1 MKNKILS
8 IIAAAYCLVAC
19 DLTHTPLAALSPET
33 FFSNESELQAFSN
46 TFYTT
51 LTVGGFDEISDM
63 LTKNVLSDEI
73 MGTRTIP
80 NSGGGWS
87 FTALRNFNTLIEY
100 SVNCPDEKIRTQY
113 VALAR
118 FFRANFYFEKVK
130 RFGDV
135 PWYDKQLGSEDPDLY
150 KPRDSRE
157 FVMDKVIEDLDFAIA
172 NLPDTKDL
180 YRITKWTALA
190 LKSRACLFEGTF
202 RKYHAGKNT
211 LATLPADAKPY
222 TYYLELSAAA
232 SEEIMNTSGYSIYRG
247 SSKST
252 AYRDLFLGDPN
263 NDNNAFGEEVILA
276 RDYNKSLTILHNAT
290 FFTIGNY
297 GNQSMT
303 RKMACTYLMADGSRY
318 TSQPGWETKP
328 FIEETKNRDPRM
340 AQSIRTPGYMRIDG
354 TEVLAP
360 NFTQVITGYQPTKYM
375 LGLNADA
382 DRYEQSN
389 QDLHIYRYAEILLN
403 YAEAKAELGI
413 LEQSDID
420 RSIKLLRDRVGMPNM
435 NKSEIEG
442 LGSDPFL
449 LAPETGYPNVAGQ
462 PQEALILEIRRERS
476 VELFDEDMRHT
487 DLIRWRNCQAY
498 NHKFLGFYMADAEG
512 QHDLDGNGTIDV
524 WFYSD
529 KAPDANQIPTGCIVR
544 KIGEQTY
551 FTEGKSGY
559 IIANP
564 VVDGNWNDEKD
575 YYYPIPIDERSL
587 NPNLTQNL
595 NWADGLSSEE

>member
-33 FFSNESELQAFSN
+33 FFSNESELQAFSK
-46 TFYTT
+46 TFYTS

-63 LTKNVLSDEI
+63 LTKNVLTDEI
-73 MGTRTIP
+73 MGSRTVP

-87 FTALRNFNTLIEY
+87 YTALRNFNTLIEY

-118 FFRANFYFEKVK
+118 FFRANFYFDKVK

-135 PWYDKQLGSEDPDLY
+135 PWYDKQLGSDDPGLY

-157 FVMDKVIEDLDFAIA
+157 FVMSKVIEDLDFAIA

-202 RKYHAGKNT
+202 RKYHAGQST
-211 LATLPADAKPY
+211 LETLPADAKPY

-232 SEEIMNTSGYSIYRG
+232 SEEIMNTSGYSIFRG
-247 SSKST
+247 NGKAT
-252 AYRDLFLGDPN
+252 AYRDLFLGDPAD
-263 NDNNAFGEEVILA
+263 DNNAYAEEVILA
-276 RDYNKSLTILHNAT
+276 RDYNKALNILHNST

-303 RKMACTYLMADGSRY
+303 RKMACTYLMDDGTRY
-318 TSQPGWETKP
+318 TDKEGWQTKE
-328 FIEETKNRDPRM
+328 FADEMKNRDPRM
-340 AQSIRTPGYMRIDG
+340 AQSVRTPGYKRIDG
-354 TEVLAP
+354 TEQLAP
-360 NFTQVITGYQPTKYM
+360 NFTQVITGYQPIKYM

-382 DRYEQSN
+382 DRFEQSH

-413 LEQSDID
+413 LNQSDVD

-435 NKSEIEG
+435 NLTEIDIV
-442 LGSDPFL
+442 GSDPFL
-449 LAPETGYPNVAGQ
+449 LAEETGYPNVKGQ
-462 PQEALILEIRRERS
+462 PQEAYILEIRRERS

-487 DLIRWRNCQAY
+487 DLIRWRNCANAY
-498 NHKFLGFYMADAEG
+498 NHKFLGFYVANAEG
-512 QHDLDGNGTIDV
+512 QHDLDKNGTIDV
-524 WFYSD
+524 WFYSGS
-529 KAPDANQIPTGCIVR
+529 APAANEIPTGCVIR

-551 FTEGKSGY
+551 FTGGNSGY

-564 VVDGNWNDEKD
+564 IVDGKWNDERD

-587 NPNLTQNL
+587 NPNLTQNKGW
-595 NWADGLSSEE
+595 NDGLE

>member
-46 TFYTT
+46 TFYTS

-63 LTKNVLSDEI
+63 LTKNVLTDEI
-73 MGTRTIP
+73 MGSRTVP

-87 FTALRNFNTLIEY
+87 YTALRNFNTLIEY

-118 FFRANFYFEKVK
+118 FFRANFYFDKVK

-135 PWYDKQLGSEDPDLY
+135 PWYDKQLGSDDPGLY

-157 FVMDKVIEDLDFAIA
+157 FVMSKVIEDLDFAIA

-202 RKYHAGKNT
+202 RKYHAGQST
-211 LATLPADAKPY
+211 LETLPADAKPY

-232 SEEIMNTSGYSIYRG
+232 SEEIMNTSGYSIFRG
-247 SSKST
+247 NGKAT
-252 AYRDLFLGDPN
+252 AYRDLFLGDPAD
-263 NDNNAFGEEVILA
+263 DNNAYAEEVILA
-276 RDYNKSLTILHNAT
+276 RDYNKALNILHNST

-303 RKMACTYLMADGSRY
+303 RKMACTYLMDDGTRY
-318 TSQPGWETKP
+318 TDKEGWQTKE
-328 FIEETKNRDPRM
+328 FADEMKNRDPRM
-340 AQSIRTPGYMRIDG
+340 AQSVRTPGYKRIDG
-354 TEVLAP
+354 TEQLAP
-360 NFTQVITGYQPTKYM
+360 NFTQVITGYQPIKYM

-382 DRYEQSN
+382 DRFEQSH

-413 LEQSDID
+413 LTQSDVD

-435 NKSEIEG
+435 NLTEIDIA
-442 LGSDPFL
+442 GSDPFL
-449 LAPETGYPNVAGQ
+449 LAEETGYPNVKGQ
-462 PQEALILEIRRERS
+462 PQEAYILEIRRERS

-487 DLIRWRNCQAY
+487 DLIRWRNCANAY
-498 NHKFLGFYMADAEG
+498 NHKFLGFYVANAEG
-512 QHDLDGNGTIDV
+512 QHDLDKNGTIDV
-524 WFYSD
+524 WFYSGS
-529 KAPDANQIPTGCIVR
+529 APAANEIPTGCVIR

-551 FTEGKSGY
+551 FTEGNSGY

-564 VVDGNWNDEKD
+564 IVDGKWNDERD

-587 NPNLTQNL
+587 NPNLTQNKGW
-595 NWADGLSSEE
+595 NDGLE

>member
-46 TFYTT
+46 TFYTS

-63 LTKNVLSDEI
+63 LTKNVLTDEI
-73 MGTRTIP
+73 MGSRTVP

-87 FTALRNFNTLIEY
+87 YTALRNFNTLIEY

-118 FFRANFYFEKVK
+118 FFRANFYFDKVK

-135 PWYDKQLGSEDPDLY
+135 PWYDKQLGSDDPGLY

-157 FVMDKVIEDLDFAIA
+157 FVMSKVIEDLDFAIA
-172 NLPDTKDL
+172 NLPDKKDL

-202 RKYHAGKNT
+202 RKYHAGQST
-211 LATLPADAKPY
+211 LETLPADAKPY

-232 SEEIMNTSGYSIYRG
+232 SEEIMNTSGYSIFRG
-247 SSKST
+247 NGKAT
-252 AYRDLFLGDPN
+252 AYRDLFLGDPDK
-263 NDNNAFGEEVILA
+263 DNNAYAEEVILA
-276 RDYNKSLTILHNAT
+276 RDYNKALNILHNST

-303 RKMACTYLMADGSRY
+303 RKMACTYLMDGGTRY
-318 TSQPGWETKP
+318 TDKEGWQTKE
-328 FIEETKNRDPRM
+328 FADEMKNRDPRM
-340 AQSIRTPGYMRIDG
+340 AQSVRTPGYKRIDG
-354 TEVLAP
+354 TEQLAP
-360 NFTQVITGYQPTKYM
+360 NFTQVITGYQPIKYM

-382 DRYEQSN
+382 DRFEQSH

-413 LEQSDID
+413 LNQSDVD

-435 NKSEIEG
+435 NLTEIDIV
-442 LGSDPFL
+442 GSDPFL
-449 LAPETGYPNVAGQ
+449 LAEETGYPNVKGQ
-462 PQEALILEIRRERS
+462 PQEAYILEIRRERS

-487 DLIRWRNCQAY
+487 DLIRWRNCANAY
-498 NHKFLGFYMADAEG
+498 NHKFLGFYVANAEG
-512 QHDLDGNGTIDV
+512 QHDLDKNGTIDV
-524 WFYSD
+524 WFYSGS
-529 KAPDANQIPTGCIVR
+529 APAANEIPTGCVIR

-551 FTEGKSGY
+551 FTEGNSGY

-564 VVDGNWNDEKD
+564 IVDGKWNDERD

-587 NPNLTQNL
+587 NPNLTQNKGW
-595 NWADGLSSEE
+595 NDGLE

>member
-46 TFYTT
+46 TFYTS

-63 LTKNVLSDEI
+63 LTKNVLTDEI
-73 MGTRTIP
+73 MGSRTVP

-87 FTALRNFNTLIEY
+87 YTALRNFNTLIEY

-135 PWYDKQLGSEDPDLY
+135 PWYDKQLGSDDPGLY

-157 FVMDKVIEDLDFAIA
+157 FVMSKVIEDLDFAIA
-172 NLPDTKDL
+172 NLPDKKDL

-202 RKYHAGKNT
+202 RKYHAGQST
-211 LATLPADAKPY
+211 LETLPADAKPY

-232 SEEIMNTSGYSIYRG
+232 SEEIMNTSGYSIFRG
-247 SSKST
+247 NGKAT
-252 AYRDLFLGDPN
+252 AYRDLFLGDPDK
-263 NDNNAFGEEVILA
+263 DNNAYAEEVILA
-276 RDYNKSLTILHNAT
+276 RDYNKALNILHNST

-303 RKMACTYLMADGSRY
+303 RKMACTYLMDDGTRY
-318 TSQPGWETKP
+318 TAKEGWQTKE
-328 FIEETKNRDPRM
+328 FADEMKNRDPRM
-340 AQSIRTPGYMRIDG
+340 AQSVRTPGYKRIDG
-354 TEVLAP
+354 TEQLAP
-360 NFTQVITGYQPTKYM
+360 NFTQVITGYQPIKYM

-382 DRYEQSN
+382 DRFEQSY

-413 LEQSDID
+413 LNQSDVD

-435 NKSEIEG
+435 NLTEIDIA
-442 LGSDPFL
+442 GSDPFL
-449 LAPETGYPNVAGQ
+449 LAEETGYPNVKGQ
-462 PQEALILEIRRERS
+462 PQEAYILEIRRERS

-487 DLIRWRNCQAY
+487 DLIRWRNCANAY
-498 NHKFLGFYMADAEG
+498 NHKFLGFYVANAEG
-512 QHDLDGNGTIDV
+512 QHDLDKNGTIDV
-524 WFYSD
+524 WFYSGS
-529 KAPDANQIPTGCIVR
+529 APAANDIPTGCVIR

-551 FTEGKSGY
+551 FTEGNSGY

-564 VVDGNWNDEKD
+564 IVDGKWNDERD

-587 NPNLTQNL
+587 NPNLTQNKGW
-595 NWADGLSSEE
+595 NDGLE

>member
-8 IIAAAYCLVAC
+8 LIAAAVCLVAC
-19 DLTHTPLAALSPET
+19 DLNYTPLSKLSPES
-33 FFSNESELQAFSN
+33 FFSTESELQAFSN
-46 TFYTT
+46 QFYTS

-63 LTKNVLSDEI
+63 LTKNQLTDEI
-73 MGTRTIP
+73 IGNRQVP

-87 FTALRNFNTLIEY
+87 FTDLRNFNTLIEY
-100 SVNCPDEKIRTQY
+100 SVNCPDEKVRTQY

-150 KPRDSRE
+150 KARDSRE

-172 NLPDTKDL
+172 NLPDKKEL
-180 YRITKWTALA
+180 YRVTKWTALA

-202 RKYHAGKNT
+202 RKYHAGKST
-211 LATLPADAKPY
+211 LETLPADAKPY

-252 AYRDLFLGDPN
+252 AYRDLFLGKPDTG
-263 NDNNAFGEEVILA
+263 DAFEEEIILA
-276 RDYNKSLTILHNAT
+276 RDYNQALNILHNAT

-303 RKMACTYLMADGSRY
+303 RKMACSYLMADGKRY
-318 TSQPGWETKP
+318 TDQEGWQTKE
-328 FIEETKNRDPRM
+328 FADEMKNRDPRM
-340 AQSIRTPGYMRIDG
+340 EQSIRIPGYKRIDG
-354 TEVLAP
+354 NEELAP
-360 NFTQVITGYQPTKYM
+360 NFTQVITGYQPIKYM
-375 LGLNADA
+375 LGLNADC
-382 DRYEQSN
+382 DRYSVSY

-413 LEQSDID
+413 LQQSDID

-435 NKSEIEG
+435 NLQEIDM

-449 LAPETGYPNVAGQ
+449 LAAETGYPNVAGQ
-462 PQEALILEIRRERS
+462 PQEAYILEIRRERAI
-476 VELFDEDMRHT
+476 ELFDEDMRHT
-487 DLIRWRNCQAY
+487 DLIRWRNGQAY
-498 NHKFLGFYMADAEG
+498 NHKFLGFYIANAEG
-512 QHDLDGNGTIDV
+512 QHDLDKNGTIDV
-524 WFYSD
+524 WFYTGD
-529 KAPDANQIPTGCIVR
+529 APKAEEIPTGCVIR
-544 KIGEQTY
+544 KIDEQAY
-551 FTEGKSGY
+551 FTNKTSGN

-564 VVDGNWNDEKD
+564 IVDGKWNDEKD
-575 YYYPIPIDERSL
+575 YYYPIPINERSL
-587 NPNLTQNL
+587 NPNLTQNK
-595 NWADGLSSEE
+595 NWDDGLK

>member
-8 IIAAAYCLVAC
+8 LIAAAVCLVAC
-19 DLTHTPLAALSPET
+19 DLNYTPLSKLSPES
-33 FFSNESELQAFSN
+33 FFSTESELQAFSN
-46 TFYTT
+46 QFYTS

-63 LTKNVLSDEI
+63 LTKNQLTDEI
-73 MGTRTIP
+73 IGNRQVP

-87 FTALRNFNTLIEY
+87 FTDLRNFNTLIEY
-100 SVNCPDEKIRTQY
+100 SVNCPDEKVRTQY

-150 KPRDSRE
+150 KARDSRE

-172 NLPDTKDL
+172 NLPDKKEL
-180 YRITKWTALA
+180 YRVTKWTALA

-202 RKYHAGKNT
+202 RKYHAGKST
-211 LATLPADAKPY
+211 LETLPADAKPY

-252 AYRDLFLGDPN
+252 AYRDLFLGKPDTG
-263 NDNNAFGEEVILA
+263 DAFEEEIILA
-276 RDYNKSLTILHNAT
+276 RDYNQALNILHNAT

-303 RKMACTYLMADGSRY
+303 RKMACSYLMADGKRY
-318 TSQPGWETKP
+318 TDQEGWQTKE
-328 FIEETKNRDPRM
+328 FADEMKNRDPRM
-340 AQSIRTPGYMRIDG
+340 EQSIRIPGYKRIDG
-354 TEVLAP
+354 NEELAP
-360 NFTQVITGYQPTKYM
+360 NFTQVITGYQPIKYM
-375 LGLNADA
+375 LGLNADC
-382 DRYEQSN
+382 DRYSVSY

-413 LEQSDID
+413 LQQSDID

-435 NKSEIEG
+435 NLQEIDM

-449 LAPETGYPNVAGQ
+449 LAAETGYPNVAGQ
-462 PQEALILEIRRERS
+462 PQEAYILEIRRERAI
-476 VELFDEDMRHT
+476 ELFDEDMRHT
-487 DLIRWRNCQAY
+487 DLIRWRNGQAY
-498 NHKFLGFYMADAEG
+498 NHKFLGFYIANAEG
-512 QHDLDGNGTIDV
+512 QHDLDKNGTIDV
-524 WFYSD
+524 WFYTGD
-529 KAPDANQIPTGCIVR
+529 APKAEEIPTGCVIR
-544 KIGEQTY
+544 KIDEQAY
-551 FTEGKSGY
+551 FTNKTSGN

-564 VVDGNWNDEKD
+564 IVDGKWNDEKD
-575 YYYPIPIDERSL
+575 YYYPIPINERSL
-587 NPNLTQNL
+587 NPNLTQNK
-595 NWADGLSSEE
+595 NWDDGLGK

>member
-46 TFYTT
+46 TFYTS

-63 LTKNVLSDEI
+63 LTKNVLTDEI
-73 MGTRTIP
+73 MGSRTVP

-87 FTALRNFNTLIEY
+87 YTALRNFNTLIEY

-118 FFRANFYFEKVK
+118 FFRANFYFDKVK

-135 PWYDKQLGSEDPDLY
+135 PWYDKQLGSDDPGLY

-157 FVMDKVIEDLDFAIA
+157 FVMSKVIEDLDFAIA

-202 RKYHAGKNT
+202 RKYHAGQST
-211 LATLPADAKPY
+211 LETLPADAKPY

-232 SEEIMNTSGYSIYRG
+232 SEEIMNTSGYSIFRG
-247 SSKST
+247 NGKAT
-252 AYRDLFLGDPN
+252 AYRDLFLGDPAD
-263 NDNNAFGEEVILA
+263 DNNAYAEEVILA
-276 RDYNKSLTILHNAT
+276 RDYNKALNILHNST

-303 RKMACTYLMADGSRY
+303 RKMACTYLMDDGTRY
-318 TSQPGWETKP
+318 TDQEGWQTKE
-328 FIEETKNRDPRM
+328 FADEMKNRDPRM
-340 AQSIRTPGYMRIDG
+340 AQSVRTPGYKRIDG
-354 TEVLAP
+354 TEQLAP
-360 NFTQVITGYQPTKYM
+360 NFTQVITGYQPIKYM

-382 DRYEQSN
+382 DRFEQSH

-413 LEQSDID
+413 LNQSDVD

-435 NKSEIEG
+435 NLTEIDIV
-442 LGSDPFL
+442 GSDPFL
-449 LAPETGYPNVAGQ
+449 LAEETGYPNVKGQ
-462 PQEALILEIRRERS
+462 PQEAYILEIRRERS

-487 DLIRWRNCQAY
+487 DLIRWRNCANAY
-498 NHKFLGFYMADAEG
+498 NHKFLGFYVANAEG
-512 QHDLDGNGTIDV
+512 QHDLDKNGTIDV
-524 WFYSD
+524 WFYSGS
-529 KAPDANQIPTGCIVR
+529 APAANEIPTGCVIR

-551 FTEGKSGY
+551 FTEGNSGY

-564 VVDGNWNDEKD
+564 IVDGKWNDERD

-587 NPNLTQNL
+587 NPNLTQNKGW
-595 NWADGLSSEE
+595 NDGLE

>member
-8 IIAAAYCLVAC
+8 LIAAAVCLVAC
-19 DLTHTPLAALSPET
+19 DLNYTPLSKLSPES
-33 FFSNESELQAFSN
+33 FFSTESELQAFSN
-46 TFYTT
+46 QFYTS

-63 LTKNVLSDEI
+63 LTKNQLTDEI
-73 MGTRTIP
+73 IGNRQVP

-87 FTALRNFNTLIEY
+87 FTDLRNFNTLIEY
-100 SVNCPDEKIRTQY
+100 SVNCPDEKVRTQY

-150 KPRDSRE
+150 KARDSRE

-172 NLPDTKDL
+172 NLPDKKEL
-180 YRITKWTALA
+180 YRVTKWTALA

-202 RKYHAGKNT
+202 RKYHAGKST
-211 LATLPADAKPY
+211 LETLPADAKPY

-252 AYRDLFLGDPN
+252 AYRDLFLGKPDTG
-263 NDNNAFGEEVILA
+263 DAFEEEIILA
-276 RDYNKSLTILHNAT
+276 RDYNQALNILHNAT

-303 RKMACTYLMADGSRY
+303 RKMACSYLMADGKRY
-318 TSQPGWETKP
+318 TDQEGWQTKE
-328 FIEETKNRDPRM
+328 FADEMKNRDPRM
-340 AQSIRTPGYMRIDG
+340 AQSVRTPGYKRIDG
-354 TEVLAP
+354 NEELAP
-360 NFTQVITGYQPTKYM
+360 NFTQVITGYQPIKYM
-375 LGLNADA
+375 LGLNADC
-382 DRYEQSN
+382 DRYSVSY

-413 LEQSDID
+413 LQQSDVD

-435 NKSEIEG
+435 NLQEIDM

-449 LAPETGYPNVAGQ
+449 LAAETGYPNVAGQ
-462 PQEALILEIRRERS
+462 PQEAYILEIRRERAI
-476 VELFDEDMRHT
+476 ELFDEDMRHT
-487 DLIRWRNCQAY
+487 DLIRWRNGQAY
-498 NHKFLGFYMADAEG
+498 NHKFLGFYIANAEG
-512 QHDLDGNGTIDV
+512 QHDLDKNGTIDV
-524 WFYSD
+524 WFYTGD
-529 KAPDANQIPTGCIVR
+529 APKAEEIPTGCVIR
-544 KIGEQTY
+544 KIDEQAY
-551 FTEGKSGY
+551 FTDKTSGN

-564 VVDGNWNDEKD
+564 IVDGKWNDEKD
-575 YYYPIPIDERSL
+575 YYYPIPINERSL
-587 NPNLTQNL
+587 NPNLTQNK
-595 NWADGLSSEE
+595 NWDDGLGK

>member
-8 IIAAAYCLVAC
+8 LIAAAVCLVAC
-19 DLTHTPLAALSPET
+19 DLNYTPLSKLSPES
-33 FFSNESELQAFSN
+33 FFSTESELQAFSN
-46 TFYTT
+46 QFYTS

-63 LTKNVLSDEI
+63 LTKNQLTDEI
-73 MGTRTIP
+73 IGNRQVP

-87 FTALRNFNTLIEY
+87 FTDLRNFNTLIEY
-100 SVNCPDEKIRTQY
+100 SVNCPDEKVRTQY

-150 KPRDSRE
+150 KARDSRE

-172 NLPDTKDL
+172 NLPDKKEL
-180 YRITKWTALA
+180 YRVTKWTALA

-202 RKYHAGKNT
+202 RKYHAGKST
-211 LATLPADAKPY
+211 LETLPADAKPY

-252 AYRDLFLGDPN
+252 AYRDLFLGKPDTG
-263 NDNNAFGEEVILA
+263 DAFEEEIILA
-276 RDYNKSLTILHNAT
+276 RDYNQALNILHNAT

-303 RKMACTYLMADGSRY
+303 RKMACSYLMADGKRY
-318 TSQPGWETKP
+318 TDQEGWQTKE
-328 FIEETKNRDPRM
+328 FADEMKNRDPRM
-340 AQSIRTPGYMRIDG
+340 EQSIRIPGYKRIDG
-354 TEVLAP
+354 NEELAP
-360 NFTQVITGYQPTKYM
+360 NFTQVITGYQPIKYM
-375 LGLNADA
+375 LGLNADC
-382 DRYEQSN
+382 DRYSVSY

-413 LEQSDID
+413 LQQSDVD

-435 NKSEIEG
+435 NLQEIDM

-449 LAPETGYPNVAGQ
+449 LAAETGYPNVAGQ
-462 PQEALILEIRRERS
+462 PQEAYILEIRRERAI
-476 VELFDEDMRHT
+476 ELFDEDMRHT
-487 DLIRWRNCQAY
+487 DLIRWRNGQAY
-498 NHKFLGFYMADAEG
+498 NHKFLGFYIANAEG
-512 QHDLDGNGTIDV
+512 QHDLDKNGTIDV
-524 WFYSD
+524 WFYTGD
-529 KAPDANQIPTGCIVR
+529 APKAEEIPTGCVIR
-544 KIGEQTY
+544 KIDEQAY
-551 FTEGKSGY
+551 FTDKTSGN

-564 VVDGNWNDEKD
+564 IVDGKWNDEKD
-575 YYYPIPIDERSL
+575 YYYPIPINERSL
-587 NPNLTQNL
+587 NPNLTQNK
-595 NWADGLSSEE
+595 NWDDGLGK

>member
-46 TFYTT
+46 TFYTS

-63 LTKNVLSDEI
+63 LTKNVLTDEI
-73 MGTRTIP
+73 MGSRTVP

-87 FTALRNFNTLIEY
+87 YTALRNFNTLIEY

-118 FFRANFYFEKVK
+118 FFRANFYFDKVK

-135 PWYDKQLGSEDPDLY
+135 PWYDKQLGSDDPGLY

-157 FVMDKVIEDLDFAIA
+157 FVMSKVIEDLDFAIA
-172 NLPDTKDL
+172 NLPDKKDL

-202 RKYHAGKNT
+202 RKYHAGQST
-211 LATLPADAKPY
+211 LETLPADAKPY

-232 SEEIMNTSGYSIYRG
+232 SEEIMNTSGYSIFRG
-247 SSKST
+247 NGKAT
-252 AYRDLFLGDPN
+252 AYRDLFLGDPDK
-263 NDNNAFGEEVILA
+263 DNNAYAEEVILA
-276 RDYNKSLTILHNAT
+276 RDYNKALNILHNST

-303 RKMACTYLMADGSRY
+303 RKMACTYLMDDGTRY
-318 TSQPGWETKP
+318 TDKEGWQTKE
-328 FIEETKNRDPRM
+328 FADEMKNRDPRM
-340 AQSIRTPGYMRIDG
+340 AQSVRTPGYKRIDG
-354 TEVLAP
+354 TEQLAP
-360 NFTQVITGYQPTKYM
+360 NFTQVITGYQPIKYM

-382 DRYEQSN
+382 DRFEQSY

-413 LEQSDID
+413 LNQSDVD

-435 NKSEIEG
+435 NLTEIDIA
-442 LGSDPFL
+442 GSDPFL
-449 LAPETGYPNVAGQ
+449 LAEETGYPNVKGQ
-462 PQEALILEIRRERS
+462 PQEAYILEIRRERS

-487 DLIRWRNCQAY
+487 DLIRWRNCANAY
-498 NHKFLGFYMADAEG
+498 NHKFLGFYVANAEG
-512 QHDLDGNGTIDV
+512 QHDLDKNGTIDV
-524 WFYSD
+524 WFYSGS
-529 KAPDANQIPTGCIVR
+529 APAANDIPTGCVIR

-551 FTEGKSGY
+551 FTEGNSGY

-564 VVDGNWNDEKD
+564 IVDGKWNDERD

-587 NPNLTQNL
+587 NPNLTQNKGW
-595 NWADGLSSEE
+595 NDGLE

>member
-46 TFYTT
+46 TFYTS

-63 LTKNVLSDEI
+63 LTKNVLTDEI
-73 MGTRTIP
+73 MGSRTVP

-87 FTALRNFNTLIEY
+87 YTALRNFNTLIEY

-118 FFRANFYFEKVK
+118 FFRANFYFDKVK

-135 PWYDKQLGSEDPDLY
+135 PWYDKQLGSDDPGLY

-157 FVMDKVIEDLDFAIA
+157 FVMSKVIEDLDFAIA

-202 RKYHAGKNT
+202 RKYHAGQST
-211 LATLPADAKPY
+211 LETLPADAKPY

-232 SEEIMNTSGYSIYRG
+232 SEEIMNTSGYSIFRG
-247 SSKST
+247 NGKAT
-252 AYRDLFLGDPN
+252 AYRDLFLGDPAD
-263 NDNNAFGEEVILA
+263 DNNAYAEEVILA
-276 RDYNKSLTILHNAT
+276 RDYNKALNILHNST

-303 RKMACTYLMADGSRY
+303 RKMACTYLMDDGTRY
-318 TSQPGWETKP
+318 TDKEGWQTKE
-328 FIEETKNRDPRM
+328 FADEMKNRDPRM
-340 AQSIRTPGYMRIDG
+340 AQSVRTPGYKRIDG
-354 TEVLAP
+354 TEQLAP
-360 NFTQVITGYQPTKYM
+360 NFTQVITGYQPIKYM

-382 DRYEQSN
+382 DRFEQSY

-413 LEQSDID
+413 LNQSDVD

-435 NKSEIEG
+435 NLTEIDIA
-442 LGSDPFL
+442 GSDPFL
-449 LAPETGYPNVAGQ
+449 LAEETGYPNVKGQ
-462 PQEALILEIRRERS
+462 PQEAYILEIRRERS

-487 DLIRWRNCQAY
+487 DLIRWRNCANAY
-498 NHKFLGFYMADAEG
+498 NHKFLGFYVANAEG
-512 QHDLDGNGTIDV
+512 QHDLDKNGTIDV
-524 WFYSD
+524 WFYSGS
-529 KAPDANQIPTGCIVR
+529 APAANEIPTGCVIR

-551 FTEGKSGY
+551 FTGGNSGY

-564 VVDGNWNDEKD
+564 IVDGKWNDERD

-587 NPNLTQNL
+587 NPNLTQNKGW
-595 NWADGLSSEE
+595 NDGLE

>member
-8 IIAAAYCLVAC
+8 LIAAAVCLVAC
-19 DLTHTPLAALSPET
+19 DLNYTPLSKLSPES
-33 FFSNESELQAFSN
+33 FFSTESELQAFSN
-46 TFYTT
+46 QFYTS

-63 LTKNVLSDEI
+63 LTKNQLTDEI
-73 MGTRTIP
+73 IGNRQVP

-87 FTALRNFNTLIEY
+87 FTDLRNFNTLIEY
-100 SVNCPDEKIRTQY
+100 SVNCPDEKVRTQY

-172 NLPDTKDL
+172 NLPDKKDL
-180 YRITKWTALA
+180 YRVTKWTALA

-202 RKYHAGKNT
+202 RKYHEGKST
-211 LATLPADAKPY
+211 LETLPADAKPY

-232 SEEIMNTSGYSIYRG
+232 SEEIMNTSGYSIFKG

-252 AYRDLFLGDPN
+252 AYRDLFLGKPETGD
-263 NDNNAFGEEVILA
+263 AYEEEIILA
-276 RDYNKSLTILHNAT
+276 RDYNQALNILHNAT

-303 RKMACTYLMADGSRY
+303 RKMACSYLMADGTRY
-318 TSQPGWETKP
+318 TEQEGWQTKE
-328 FIEETKNRDPRM
+328 FAEEMKNRDPRM
-340 AQSIRTPGYMRIDG
+340 EQSIRIPGYKRIDG
-354 TEVLAP
+354 NEELAP
-360 NFTQVITGYQPTKYM
+360 NFTQVITGYQPIKYM
-375 LGLNADA
+375 LGLNADC
-382 DRYEQSN
+382 DRYSVSY

-413 LEQSDID
+413 LQQSDVD

-435 NKSEIEG
+435 NLKDIDI

-449 LAPETGYPNVAGQ
+449 LAAETGYPNVAGQ
-462 PQEALILEIRRERS
+462 PQEAYILEIRRERAI
-476 VELFDEDMRHT
+476 ELFDENMRHT
-487 DLIRWRNCQAY
+487 DLIRWRNGQAY
-498 NHKFLGFYMADAEG
+498 NHKFLGFYVANAEG
-512 QHDLDGNGTIDV
+512 QHDLDKNGTIDV
-524 WFYSD
+524 WFYTGD
-529 KAPDANQIPTGCIVR
+529 APKADAIPTGCVIR
-544 KIGEQTY
+544 KIDEQAY
-551 FTEGKSGY
+551 FTEKTSGN

-564 VVDGNWNDEKD
+564 IVDGKWDDEKD
-575 YYYPIPIDERSL
+575 YYYPIPINERSL
-587 NPNLTQNL
+587 NPNLTQNK
-595 NWADGLSSEE
+595 NWDDGLGK

>member
-8 IIAAAYCLVAC
+8 LIAAAVCLVAC
-19 DLTHTPLAALSPET
+19 DLNYTPLSKLSPES
-33 FFSNESELQAFSN
+33 FFSTESELQAFSN
-46 TFYTT
+46 QFYTS

-63 LTKNVLSDEI
+63 LTKNQLTDEI
-73 MGTRTIP
+73 IGNRQVP

-87 FTALRNFNTLIEY
+87 FTDLRNFNTLIEY
-100 SVNCPDEKIRTQY
+100 SVNCPDEKVRTQY

-135 PWYDKQLGSEDPDLY
+135 PWYDKQLGSEDPELY
-150 KPRDSRE
+150 KARDSRE

-172 NLPDTKDL
+172 NLPDKKEL
-180 YRITKWTALA
+180 YRVTKWTALA

-202 RKYHAGKNT
+202 RKYHAGKST
-211 LATLPADAKPY
+211 LETLPADAKPY

-252 AYRDLFLGDPN
+252 AYRDLFLGKPDTG
-263 NDNNAFGEEVILA
+263 DAFEEEIILA
-276 RDYNKSLTILHNAT
+276 RDYNQALNILHNAT

-303 RKMACTYLMADGSRY
+303 RKMACSYLMADGKRY
-318 TSQPGWETKP
+318 TDQEGWQTKE
-328 FIEETKNRDPRM
+328 FADEMKNRDPRM
-340 AQSIRTPGYMRIDG
+340 EQSIRIPGYKRIDG
-354 TEVLAP
+354 NEELAP
-360 NFTQVITGYQPTKYM
+360 NFTQVITGYQPIKYM
-375 LGLNADA
+375 LGLNADC
-382 DRYEQSN
+382 DRYSVSY

-413 LEQSDID
+413 LQQSDVD

-435 NKSEIEG
+435 NLQEIDM

-449 LAPETGYPNVAGQ
+449 LAAETGYPNVAGQ
-462 PQEALILEIRRERS
+462 PQEAYILEIRRERAI
-476 VELFDEDMRHT
+476 ELFDEDMRHT
-487 DLIRWRNCQAY
+487 DLIRWRNGQAY
-498 NHKFLGFYMADAEG
+498 NHKFLGFYIANAEG
-512 QHDLDGNGTIDV
+512 QHDLDKNGTIDV
-524 WFYSD
+524 WFYTGD
-529 KAPDANQIPTGCIVR
+529 APKAEAIPTGCVIR
-544 KIGEQTY
+544 KIDEQAY
-551 FTEGKSGY
+551 FTDKTSGN

-564 VVDGNWNDEKD
+564 IVDGKWNDEKD
-575 YYYPIPIDERSL
+575 YYYPIPINERSL
-587 NPNLTQNL
+587 NPNLTQNK
-595 NWADGLSSEE
+595 NWDDGLGK

>member
-46 TFYTT
+46 TFYTS

-63 LTKNVLSDEI
+63 LTKNVLTDEI
-73 MGTRTIP
+73 MGSRTVP

-87 FTALRNFNTLIEY
+87 YTALRNFNTLIEY

-118 FFRANFYFEKVK
+118 FFRANFYFDKVK

-135 PWYDKQLGSEDPDLY
+135 PWYDKQLGSDDPGLY

-157 FVMDKVIEDLDFAIA
+157 FVMSKVIEDLDFAIA

-202 RKYHAGKNT
+202 RKYHAGQST
-211 LATLPADAKPY
+211 LETLPADAKPY

-232 SEEIMNTSGYSIYRG
+232 SEEIMNTSGYSIFRG
-247 SSKST
+247 NGKAT
-252 AYRDLFLGDPN
+252 AYRDLFLGDPAD
-263 NDNNAFGEEVILA
+263 DNNAYAEEVILA
-276 RDYNKSLTILHNAT
+276 RDYNKALNILHNST

-303 RKMACTYLMADGSRY
+303 RKMACTYLMDDGTRY
-318 TSQPGWETKP
+318 TDKEGWQTKE
-328 FIEETKNRDPRM
+328 FADEMKNRDPRM
-340 AQSIRTPGYMRIDG
+340 AQSVRTPGYKRIDG
-354 TEVLAP
+354 TEQLAP
-360 NFTQVITGYQPTKYM
+360 NFTQVITGYQPIKYM

-382 DRYEQSN
+382 DRFEQSY

-413 LEQSDID
+413 LNQSDVD

-435 NKSEIEG
+435 NLTEIDIA
-442 LGSDPFL
+442 GSDPFL
-449 LAPETGYPNVAGQ
+449 LAEETGYPNVKGQ
-462 PQEALILEIRRERS
+462 PQEAYILEIRRERS

-487 DLIRWRNCQAY
+487 DLIRWRNCANAY
-498 NHKFLGFYMADAEG
+498 NHKFLGFYVANAEG
-512 QHDLDGNGTIDV
+512 QHDLDKNGTIDV
-524 WFYSD
+524 WFYSGS
-529 KAPDANQIPTGCIVR
+529 APAANEIPTGCVIR

-551 FTEGKSGY
+551 FTEGNSGY

-564 VVDGNWNDEKD
+564 IVDGKWNDERD

-587 NPNLTQNL
+587 NPNLTQNKGW
-595 NWADGLSSEE
+595 NDGLE

>member
-46 TFYTT
+46 TFYTS

-63 LTKNVLSDEI
+63 LTKNVLTDEI
-73 MGTRTIP
+73 MGSRTVP

-87 FTALRNFNTLIEY
+87 YTALRNFNTLIEY

-118 FFRANFYFEKVK
+118 FFRANFYFDKVK

-135 PWYDKQLGSEDPDLY
+135 PWYDKQLGSDDPGLY

-157 FVMDKVIEDLDFAIA
+157 FVMSKVIEDLDFAIA
-172 NLPDTKDL
+172 NLPDKKDL

-202 RKYHAGKNT
+202 RKYHAGQST
-211 LATLPADAKPY
+211 LETLPADAKPY

-232 SEEIMNTSGYSIYRG
+232 SEEIMNTSGYSIFRG
-247 SSKST
+247 NGKAT
-252 AYRDLFLGDPN
+252 AYRDLFLGDP
-263 NDNNAFGEEVILA
+263 DKENNAYAEEVILA
-276 RDYNKSLTILHNAT
+276 RDYNKALNILHNST

-318 TSQPGWETKP
+318 TDQEGWQTKE
-328 FIEETKNRDPRM
+328 FADEMKNRDPRM
-340 AQSIRTPGYMRIDG
+340 AQSVRTPGYKRIDG
-354 TEVLAP
+354 TEQLAP
-360 NFTQVITGYQPTKYM
+360 NFTQVITGYQPIKYM

-382 DRYEQSN
+382 DRFEQSY

-413 LEQSDID
+413 LTQSDVD

-435 NKSEIEG
+435 NLTEIDIA
-442 LGSDPFL
+442 GSDPFL
-449 LAPETGYPNVAGQ
+449 LAEETGYPNVKGQ
-462 PQEALILEIRRERS
+462 PQEAYILEIRRERS

-487 DLIRWRNCQAY
+487 DLIRWRNCANAY
-498 NHKFLGFYMADAEG
+498 NHKFLGFYVANAEG
-512 QHDLDGNGTIDV
+512 QHDLDKNGTIDV
-524 WFYSD
+524 WFYSGS
-529 KAPDANQIPTGCIVR
+529 APAANDIPTGCVIR

-551 FTEGKSGY
+551 FTEGNSGY

-564 VVDGNWNDEKD
+564 IVDGKWNDERD

-587 NPNLTQNL
+587 NPNLTQNKGW
-595 NWADGLSSEE
+595 NDGLE

>member
-46 TFYTT
+46 TFYTS

-63 LTKNVLSDEI
+63 LTKNVLTDEI
-73 MGTRTIP
+73 MGSRTVP

-87 FTALRNFNTLIEY
+87 YTALRNFNTLIEY

-118 FFRANFYFEKVK
+118 FFRANFYFDKVK

-135 PWYDKQLGSEDPDLY
+135 PWYDKQLGSDDPGLY

-157 FVMDKVIEDLDFAIA
+157 FVMSKVIEDLDFAIA
-172 NLPDTKDL
+172 NLPDKKDL

-202 RKYHAGKNT
+202 RKYHAGQST
-211 LATLPADAKPY
+211 LETLPADAKPY

-232 SEEIMNTSGYSIYRG
+232 SEEIMNTSGYSIFRG
-247 SSKST
+247 NGKAT
-252 AYRDLFLGDPN
+252 AYRDLFLGDPAD
-263 NDNNAFGEEVILA
+263 DNNAYAEEVILA
-276 RDYNKSLTILHNAT
+276 RDYNKALNILHNST

-303 RKMACTYLMADGSRY
+303 RKMACTYLMDDGTRY
-318 TSQPGWETKP
+318 TDKEGWQTKE
-328 FIEETKNRDPRM
+328 FADEMKNRDPRM
-340 AQSIRTPGYMRIDG
+340 AQSVRTPGYKRIDG
-354 TEVLAP
+354 TEQLAP
-360 NFTQVITGYQPTKYM
+360 NFTQVITGYQPIKYM

-382 DRYEQSN
+382 DRFEQSH

-413 LEQSDID
+413 LNQSDVD

-435 NKSEIEG
+435 NLTEIDIV
-442 LGSDPFL
+442 GSDPFL
-449 LAPETGYPNVAGQ
+449 LAEETGYPNVKGQ
-462 PQEALILEIRRERS
+462 PQEAYILEIRRERS

-487 DLIRWRNCQAY
+487 DLIRWRNCANAY
-498 NHKFLGFYMADAEG
+498 NHKFLGFYVANAEG
-512 QHDLDGNGTIDV
+512 QHDLDKNGTIDV
-524 WFYSD
+524 WFYSGS
-529 KAPDANQIPTGCIVR
+529 APAANEIPTGCVIR

-551 FTEGKSGY
+551 FTGGNSGY

-564 VVDGNWNDEKD
+564 IVDGKWNDERD

-587 NPNLTQNL
+587 NPNLTQNKGW
-595 NWADGLSSEE
+595 NDGLE

>member
-46 TFYTT
+46 TFYTS

-63 LTKNVLSDEI
+63 LTKNVLTDEI
-73 MGTRTIP
+73 MGSRTVP

-87 FTALRNFNTLIEY
+87 YTALRNFNTLIEY

-118 FFRANFYFEKVK
+118 FFRANFYFDKVK

-135 PWYDKQLGSEDPDLY
+135 PWYDKQLGSDDPGLY

-157 FVMDKVIEDLDFAIA
+157 FVMSKVIEDLDFAIA

-202 RKYHAGKNT
+202 RKYHAGQST
-211 LATLPADAKPY
+211 LETLPADAKPY

-232 SEEIMNTSGYSIYRG
+232 SEEIMNTSGYSIFRG
-247 SSKST
+247 NGKAT
-252 AYRDLFLGDPN
+252 AYRDLFLGDPAD
-263 NDNNAFGEEVILA
+263 DNNAYAEEVILA
-276 RDYNKSLTILHNAT
+276 RDYNKALNILHNST

-303 RKMACTYLMADGSRY
+303 RKMACTYLMDDGTRY
-318 TSQPGWETKP
+318 TDKEGWQTKE
-328 FIEETKNRDPRM
+328 FADEMKNRDPRM
-340 AQSIRTPGYMRIDG
+340 AQSVRTPGYKRIDG
-354 TEVLAP
+354 TEQLAP
-360 NFTQVITGYQPTKYM
+360 NFTQVITGYQPIKYM

-382 DRYEQSN
+382 DRFEQSH

-413 LEQSDID
+413 LNQSDVD

-435 NKSEIEG
+435 NLTEIDIA
-442 LGSDPFL
+442 GSDPFL
-449 LAPETGYPNVAGQ
+449 LAEETGYPNVKGQ
-462 PQEALILEIRRERS
+462 PQEAYILEIRRERS

-487 DLIRWRNCQAY
+487 DLIRWRNCANAY
-498 NHKFLGFYMADAEG
+498 NHKFLGFYVANAEG
-512 QHDLDGNGTIDV
+512 QHDLDKNGTIDV
-524 WFYSD
+524 WFYSGS
-529 KAPDANQIPTGCIVR
+529 APAANEIPTGCVIR

-551 FTEGKSGY
+551 FTGGNSGY

-564 VVDGNWNDEKD
+564 IVDGKWNDERD

-587 NPNLTQNL
+587 NPNLTQNKGW
-595 NWADGLSSEE
+595 NDGLE

>member
-73 MGTRTIP
+73 MGTRQIP

-340 AQSIRTPGYMRIDG
+340 AQSIRTPGYKRIDG

-382 DRYEQSN
+382 DRFEQSN

-487 DLIRWRNCQAY
+487 DLIRWRNGQAY

-529 KAPDANQIPTGCIVR
+529 NAPDANQIPTGCVVR

-551 FTEGKSGY
+551 FTGGKSGY

>member
-1 MKNKILS
+1 MKNKIFS
-8 IIAAAYCLVAC
+8 VIAAAVCLVAC
-19 DLTHTPLAALSPET
+19 DLNYTPLSKLSPES

-46 TFYTT
+46 QFYSD
-51 LTVGGFDEISDM
+51 LTIGGFDEISDM
-63 LTKNVLSDEI
+63 LTKNQLTDEI
-73 MGTRTIP
+73 IGNRSVP

-87 FTALRNFNTLIEY
+87 FTDLRNFNTLIEY
-100 SVNCPDEKIRTQY
+100 SVNCPDEKVRTQY
-113 VALAR
+113 IALAR

-150 KPRDSRE
+150 KARDSRE
-157 FVMDKVIEDLDFAIA
+157 FVMDKVIEDLDFAIE
-172 NLPDTKDL
+172 NLPDKKDL
-180 YRITKWTALA
+180 YRVTKWTALA

-202 RKYHAGKNT
+202 RKYHAGKST
-211 LATLPADAKPY
+211 LETLSADAKPY

-232 SEEIMNTSGYSIYRG
+232 SEEIMNTSVYSIYKG
-247 SSKST
+247 NGKAT
-252 AYRDLFLGDPN
+252 AYRDLFLGDPETG
-263 NDNNAFGEEVILA
+263 NAFAEEIILA
-276 RDYNKSLTILHNAT
+276 RAYNESLTILHNAT

-318 TSQPGWETKP
+318 TDQEGWQTKE
-328 FIEETKNRDPRM
+328 FADEMKNRDPRM
-340 AQSIRTPGYMRIDG
+340 AQSVRTPGYKRIDG
-354 TEVLAP
+354 TEQLAP
-360 NFTQVITGYQPTKYM
+360 NFTQVITGYQPIKYM

-382 DRYEQSN
+382 DRFEQSH

-413 LEQSDID
+413 LNQSDVD

-435 NKSEIEG
+435 NLTEIDIV
-442 LGSDPFL
+442 GSDPFL
-449 LAPETGYPNVAGQ
+449 LAEETGYPNVKGQ
-462 PQEALILEIRRERS
+462 PQEAYILEIRRERS

-487 DLIRWRNCQAY
+487 DLIRWRNGQAY
-498 NHKFLGFYMADAEG
+498 NHKFLGFYVANAEG
-512 QHDLDGNGTIDV
+512 QHDLDKNGTIDV
-524 WFYSD
+524 WFYSGS
-529 KAPDANQIPTGCIVR
+529 APAAGDIPTGCVIR

-551 FTEGKSGY
+551 FTGGNSGY

-564 VVDGNWNDEKD
+564 IVDGKWNDERD

-587 NPNLTQNL
+587 NPNLTQNKGW
-595 NWADGLSSEE
+595 NDGLE

>member
-8 IIAAAYCLVAC
+8 LIAAAVCLVAC
-19 DLTHTPLAALSPET
+19 DLNYTPLSKLSPES
-33 FFSNESELQAFSN
+33 FFSTESELQAFSN
-46 TFYTT
+46 QFYSS

-63 LTKNVLSDEI
+63 LTKNQLTDEI
-73 MGTRTIP
+73 IGNRQVP

-87 FTALRNFNTLIEY
+87 FTDLRNFNTLIEY

-172 NLPDTKDL
+172 NLPDKKDV
-180 YRITKWTALA
+180 YRVTKWTALA

-202 RKYHAGKNT
+202 RKYHAGKST
-211 LATLPADAKPY
+211 LETLPADAKPY

-252 AYRDLFLGDPN
+252 AYRDLFLGKPDTG
-263 NDNNAFGEEVILA
+263 DAFEEEIILA
-276 RDYNKSLTILHNAT
+276 RDYNQALNILHNAT

-303 RKMACTYLMADGSRY
+303 RKMACSYLMADGKRY
-318 TSQPGWETKP
+318 TEQEGWQTKE
-328 FIEETKNRDPRM
+328 FADEMKNRDPRM
-340 AQSIRTPGYMRIDG
+340 AQSVRTPGYMRIDG
-354 TEVLAP
+354 TEQLAP
-360 NFTQVITGYQPTKYM
+360 NFTQVITGYQPIKYM
-375 LGLNADA
+375 LGLNADC
-382 DRYEQSN
+382 DRYSVSY

-413 LEQSDID
+413 LNQSDVD

-435 NKSEIEG
+435 NLQEIDM

-449 LAPETGYPNVAGQ
+449 LASETGYPNVAGQ
-462 PQEALILEIRRERS
+462 PQEAYILEIRRERAI
-476 VELFDEDMRHT
+476 ELFDEDMRHT
-487 DLIRWRNCQAY
+487 DLIRWRNGQAY
-498 NHKFLGFYMADAEG
+498 NHKFLGFYVANAEG
-512 QHDLDGNGTIDV
+512 QHDLDKNGTIDV
-524 WFYSD
+524 WFYTGD
-529 KAPDANQIPTGCIVR
+529 APKADAIPTGCVIR
-544 KIGEQTY
+544 KIDEQAY
-551 FTEGKSGY
+551 FTEKTSGN

-564 VVDGNWNDEKD
+564 IVDGKWDDEKD
-575 YYYPIPIDERSL
+575 YYYPIPINERSL
-587 NPNLTQNL
+587 NPNLTQNK
-595 NWADGLSSEE
+595 NWDDGLGK

>member
-46 TFYTT
+46 TFYTS

-63 LTKNVLSDEI
+63 LTKNVLTDEI
-73 MGTRTIP
+73 MGSRTVP

-87 FTALRNFNTLIEY
+87 YTALRNFNTLIEY

-118 FFRANFYFEKVK
+118 FFRANFYFDKVK

-135 PWYDKQLGSEDPDLY
+135 PWYDKQLGSDDPGLY

-157 FVMDKVIEDLDFAIA
+157 FVMSKVIEDLDFAIA

-202 RKYHAGKNT
+202 RKYHAGQST
-211 LATLPADAKPY
+211 LETLPADAKPY

-232 SEEIMNTSGYSIYRG
+232 SEEIMNTSGYSIFRG
-247 SSKST
+247 NGKAT
-252 AYRDLFLGDPN
+252 AYRDLFLGDPAD
-263 NDNNAFGEEVILA
+263 DNNAYAEEVILA
-276 RDYNKSLTILHNAT
+276 RDYNKALNILHNST

-303 RKMACTYLMADGSRY
+303 RKMACTYLMDDGTRY
-318 TSQPGWETKP
+318 TDKEGWQTKE
-328 FIEETKNRDPRM
+328 FADEMKNRDPRM
-340 AQSIRTPGYMRIDG
+340 AQSVRTPGYKRIDG
-354 TEVLAP
+354 TEQLAP
-360 NFTQVITGYQPTKYM
+360 NFTQVITGYQPIKYM

-382 DRYEQSN
+382 DRFEQSH

-413 LEQSDID
+413 LTQSDVD

-435 NKSEIEG
+435 NLTEIDIV
-442 LGSDPFL
+442 GSDPFL
-449 LAPETGYPNVAGQ
+449 LAEETGYPNVKGQ
-462 PQEALILEIRRERS
+462 PQEAYILEIRRERS

-487 DLIRWRNCQAY
+487 DLIRWRNCANAY
-498 NHKFLGFYMADAEG
+498 NHKFLGFYVANAEG
-512 QHDLDGNGTIDV
+512 QHDLDKNGTIDV
-524 WFYSD
+524 WFYSGS
-529 KAPDANQIPTGCIVR
+529 APAANEIPTGCVIR

-551 FTEGKSGY
+551 FTGGNSGY

-564 VVDGNWNDEKD
+564 IVDGKWNDERD

-587 NPNLTQNL
+587 NPNLTQNKGW
-595 NWADGLSSEE
+595 NDGLE

>member
-46 TFYTT
+46 TFYTS

-63 LTKNVLSDEI
+63 LTKNVLTDEI
-73 MGTRTIP
+73 MGSRTVP

-87 FTALRNFNTLIEY
+87 YTALRNFNTLIEY

-118 FFRANFYFEKVK
+118 FFRANFYFDKVK

-135 PWYDKQLGSEDPDLY
+135 PWYDKQLGSDDPGLY

-157 FVMDKVIEDLDFAIA
+157 FVMSKVIEDLDFAIA

-202 RKYHAGKNT
+202 RKYHAGQST
-211 LATLPADAKPY
+211 LETLPADAKPY

-232 SEEIMNTSGYSIYRG
+232 SEEIMNTSGYSIFRG
-247 SSKST
+247 NGKAT
-252 AYRDLFLGDPN
+252 AYRDLFLGDPAD
-263 NDNNAFGEEVILA
+263 DNNAYAEEVILA
-276 RDYNKSLTILHNAT
+276 RDYNKALNILHNST
-290 FFTIGNY
+290 SFTIGNY

-303 RKMACTYLMADGSRY
+303 RKMACTYLMDDGTRY
-318 TSQPGWETKP
+318 TDKEGWQTKE
-328 FIEETKNRDPRM
+328 FADEMKNRDPRM
-340 AQSIRTPGYMRIDG
+340 AQSVRTPGYKRIDG
-354 TEVLAP
+354 TEQLAP
-360 NFTQVITGYQPTKYM
+360 NFTQVITGYQPIKYM

-382 DRYEQSN
+382 DRFEQSH

-413 LEQSDID
+413 LNQSDVD

-435 NKSEIEG
+435 NLTEIDIV
-442 LGSDPFL
+442 GSDPFL
-449 LAPETGYPNVAGQ
+449 LAEETGYPNVKGQ
-462 PQEALILEIRRERS
+462 PQEAYILEIRRERS

-487 DLIRWRNCQAY
+487 DLIRWRNCANAY
-498 NHKFLGFYMADAEG
+498 NHKFLGFYVANAEG
-512 QHDLDGNGTIDV
+512 QHDLDKNGTIDV
-524 WFYSD
+524 WFYSGS
-529 KAPDANQIPTGCIVR
+529 APAANEIPTGCVIR

-551 FTEGKSGY
+551 FTGGNSGY

-564 VVDGNWNDEKD
+564 IVDGKWNDERD

-587 NPNLTQNL
+587 NPNLTQNKGW
-595 NWADGLSSEE
+595 NDGLE

>member
-8 IIAAAYCLVAC
+8 LIAAAVCLVAC
-19 DLTHTPLAALSPET
+19 DLNYTPLSKLSPES
-33 FFSNESELQAFSN
+33 FFSTESELQAFSN
-46 TFYTT
+46 QFYTS

-63 LTKNVLSDEI
+63 LTKNQLTDEI
-73 MGTRTIP
+73 IGNRQVP

-87 FTALRNFNTLIEY
+87 FTDLRNFNTLIEY
-100 SVNCPDEKIRTQY
+100 SVNCPDEKVRTQY

-135 PWYDKQLGSEDPDLY
+135 PWYDKQLGSEDPELY
-150 KPRDSRE
+150 KARDSRE

-172 NLPDTKDL
+172 NLPDKKEL
-180 YRITKWTALA
+180 YRVTKWTALA

-202 RKYHAGKNT
+202 RKYHAGKST
-211 LATLPADAKPY
+211 LETLPADAKPY

-252 AYRDLFLGDPN
+252 AYRDLFLGKPDTG
-263 NDNNAFGEEVILA
+263 DAFEEEIILA
-276 RDYNKSLTILHNAT
+276 RDYNQALNILHNAT

-303 RKMACTYLMADGSRY
+303 RKMACSYLMADGKRY
-318 TSQPGWETKP
+318 TDQEGWQTKE
-328 FIEETKNRDPRM
+328 FADEMKNRDPRM
-340 AQSIRTPGYMRIDG
+340 EQSIRVPGYKRIDG
-354 TEVLAP
+354 NEELAP
-360 NFTQVITGYQPTKYM
+360 NFTQVITGYQPIKYM
-375 LGLNADA
+375 LGLNADC
-382 DRYEQSN
+382 DRYSVSY

-413 LEQSDID
+413 LNQSDVD

-435 NKSEIEG
+435 NLQEIDM

-449 LAPETGYPNVAGQ
+449 LAAETGYPNVAGQ
-462 PQEALILEIRRERS
+462 PQEAYILEIRRERAI
-476 VELFDEDMRHT
+476 ELFDEDMRHT
-487 DLIRWRNCQAY
+487 DLIRWRNGQAY
-498 NHKFLGFYMADAEG
+498 NHKFLGFYIANAEG
-512 QHDLDGNGTIDV
+512 QHDLDKNGTIDV
-524 WFYSD
+524 WFYTGD
-529 KAPDANQIPTGCIVR
+529 APKAEEIPTGCVIR
-544 KIGEQTY
+544 KIDEQAY
-551 FTEGKSGY
+551 FTNKTSGN

-564 VVDGNWNDEKD
+564 IVDGKWNDEKD
-575 YYYPIPIDERSL
+575 YYYPIPINERSL
-587 NPNLTQNL
+587 NPNLTQNK
-595 NWADGLSSEE
+595 NWDDGLGK

>member
-46 TFYTT
+46 TFYTS

-63 LTKNVLSDEI
+63 LTKNVLTDEI
-73 MGTRTIP
+73 MGSRTVP

-87 FTALRNFNTLIEY
+87 YTALRNFNTLIEY

-118 FFRANFYFEKVK
+118 FFRANFYFDKVK

-135 PWYDKQLGSEDPDLY
+135 PWYDKQLGSDDPGLY

-157 FVMDKVIEDLDFAIA
+157 FVMSKVIEDLDFAIA

-202 RKYHAGKNT
+202 RKYHAGQST
-211 LATLPADAKPY
+211 LETLPADAKPY

-232 SEEIMNTSGYSIYRG
+232 SEEIMNTSGYSIFRG
-247 SSKST
+247 NGKAT
-252 AYRDLFLGDPN
+252 AYRDLFLGDPAD
-263 NDNNAFGEEVILA
+263 DNNAYAEEVILA
-276 RDYNKSLTILHNAT
+276 RDYNKALNILHNST

-303 RKMACTYLMADGSRY
+303 RKMACTYLMDDGTRY
-318 TSQPGWETKP
+318 TDKEGWQTKE
-328 FIEETKNRDPRM
+328 FADEMKNRDPRM
-340 AQSIRTPGYMRIDG
+340 AQSVRTPGYKRIDG
-354 TEVLAP
+354 TEQLAP
-360 NFTQVITGYQPTKYM
+360 NFTQVITGYQPIKYM

-382 DRYEQSN
+382 DRFEQSH

-413 LEQSDID
+413 LEQSDVD

-435 NKSEIEG
+435 NLTEIDIV
-442 LGSDPFL
+442 GSDPFL
-449 LAPETGYPNVAGQ
+449 LAEETGYPNVKGQ
-462 PQEALILEIRRERS
+462 PQEAYILEIRRERS

-487 DLIRWRNCQAY
+487 DLIRWRNCANAY
-498 NHKFLGFYMADAEG
+498 NHKFLGFYVANAEG
-512 QHDLDGNGTIDV
+512 QHDLDKNGTIDV
-524 WFYSD
+524 WFYSGS
-529 KAPDANQIPTGCIVR
+529 APAANEIPTGCVIR

-551 FTEGKSGY
+551 FTGGNSGY

-564 VVDGNWNDEKD
+564 IVDGKWNDERD

-587 NPNLTQNL
+587 NPNLTQNKGW
-595 NWADGLSSEE
+595 NDGLE

>member
-8 IIAAAYCLVAC
+8 LIAATVCLVAC
-19 DLTHTPLAALSPET
+19 DLNYTPLSKLSPES
-33 FFSNESELQAFSN
+33 FFSTESELQAFSN
-46 TFYTT
+46 QFYNS
-51 LTVGGFDEISDM
+51 LTVGGYDEISDM
-63 LTKNVLSDEI
+63 ITKNQLTDEI
-73 MGTRTIP
+73 IGNRQVP

-87 FTALRNFNTLIEY
+87 FTDLRNFNTLIEY

-172 NLPDTKDL
+172 NLPDKKEL
-180 YRITKWTALA
+180 YRVTKWTALA

-202 RKYHAGKNT
+202 RKYHAGKST
-211 LATLPADAKPY
+211 LETLPADAKPY

-232 SEEIMNTSGYSIYRG
+232 SEEIMNTSGYSIFRG

-252 AYRDLFLGDPN
+252 AYRDLFLGKPDTG
-263 NDNNAFGEEVILA
+263 DAYEEEIILA
-276 RDYNKSLTILHNAT
+276 RDYNQALNILHNAT

-303 RKMACTYLMADGSRY
+303 RKMACSYLMADGTRY
-318 TSQPGWETKP
+318 TEQEGWQTKE
-328 FIEETKNRDPRM
+328 FADEMKNRDPRM
-340 AQSIRTPGYMRIDG
+340 EQSIRVPGYKRIDG
-354 TEVLAP
+354 NEELAP
-360 NFTQVITGYQPTKYM
+360 NFTQVITGYQPIKYM
-375 LGLNADA
+375 LGLNADC
-382 DRYEQSN
+382 DRYSVSY

-413 LEQSDID
+413 LQQSDVD

-435 NKSEIEG
+435 NLLEIDI
-442 LGSDPFL
+442 LGPDPYL
-449 LAPETGYPNVAGQ
+449 LAAETGYPNVAGQ
-462 PQEALILEIRRERS
+462 PQEAYILEIRRERAI
-476 VELFDEDMRHT
+476 ELFDEDMRHT
-487 DLIRWRNCQAY
+487 DLIRWRNGQAY
-498 NHKFLGFYMADAEG
+498 NHKFLGFYVAKAEG
-512 QHDLDGNGTIDV
+512 QHDLDKNGTIDV
-524 WFYSD
+524 WFYSGD
-529 KAPDANQIPTGCIVR
+529 APKADAIPTGCVIR
-544 KIGEQTY
+544 KIDEQAY
-551 FTEGKSGY
+551 FTEKTSGN

-564 VVDGNWNDEKD
+564 IVDGKWDDEKD
-575 YYYPIPIDERSL
+575 YYYPIPINERSL
-587 NPNLTQNL
+587 NPNLTQNK
-595 NWADGLSSEE
+595 NWDDGLGK

>member
-8 IIAAAYCLVAC
+8 LIAAAVCLVAC
-19 DLTHTPLAALSPET
+19 DLNYTPLSKLSPES
-33 FFSNESELQAFSN
+33 FFSTESELQAFSN
-46 TFYTT
+46 QFYTS

-63 LTKNVLSDEI
+63 LTKNQLTDEI
-73 MGTRTIP
+73 IGNRQVP

-87 FTALRNFNTLIEY
+87 FTDLRNFNTLIEY
-100 SVNCPDEKIRTQY
+100 SVNCPDEKVRTQY

-150 KPRDSRE
+150 KARDSRE

-172 NLPDTKDL
+172 NLPDKKEL
-180 YRITKWTALA
+180 YRVTKWTALA

-202 RKYHAGKNT
+202 RKYHAGKST
-211 LATLPADAKPY
+211 LETLPADAKPY

-252 AYRDLFLGDPN
+252 AYRDLFLGKPDTG
-263 NDNNAFGEEVILA
+263 DAFEEEIILA
-276 RDYNKSLTILHNAT
+276 RDYNQALNILHNAT

-303 RKMACTYLMADGSRY
+303 RKMACSYLMADGKRY
-318 TSQPGWETKP
+318 TDQEGWQTKE
-328 FIEETKNRDPRM
+328 FADEMKNRDPRM
-340 AQSIRTPGYMRIDG
+340 EQSIRIPGYKRIDG
-354 TEVLAP
+354 NEELAP
-360 NFTQVITGYQPTKYM
+360 NFTQVITGYQPIKYM
-375 LGLNADA
+375 LGLNADC
-382 DRYEQSN
+382 DRYSVSY

-413 LEQSDID
+413 LQQSDID

-435 NKSEIEG
+435 NLQEIDM

-449 LAPETGYPNVAGQ
+449 LAAETGYPNVAGQ
-462 PQEALILEIRRERS
+462 PQEAYILEIRRERAI
-476 VELFDEDMRHT
+476 ELFDEDMRHT
-487 DLIRWRNCQAY
+487 DLIRWRNGQAY
-498 NHKFLGFYMADAEG
+498 NHKFLGFYIANAEG
-512 QHDLDGNGTIDV
+512 QHDLDKNGTIDV
-524 WFYSD
+524 WFYTGD
-529 KAPDANQIPTGCIVR
+529 APKAEEIPTGCVIR
-544 KIGEQTY
+544 KIDEQAY
-551 FTEGKSGY
+551 FTDKTSGN

-564 VVDGNWNDEKD
+564 IVDGKWNDEKD
-575 YYYPIPIDERSL
+575 YYYPIPINERSL
-587 NPNLTQNL
+587 NPNLTQNK
-595 NWADGLSSEE
+595 NWDDGLK

>member
-8 IIAAAYCLVAC
+8 LIAAAVCLVAC
-19 DLTHTPLAALSPET
+19 DLNSTPLSKLSPES
-33 FFSNESELQAFSN
+33 FFSTESELQAFSN
-46 TFYTT
+46 QFYTS

-63 LTKNVLSDEI
+63 LTKNQLTDEI
-73 MGTRTIP
+73 IGNRQVP

-87 FTALRNFNTLIEY
+87 FTDLRNFNTLIEY
-100 SVNCPDEKIRTQY
+100 SVNCPDEKVRTQY

-135 PWYDKQLGSEDPDLY
+135 PWYDKQLGSEDPELY
-150 KPRDSRE
+150 KARDSRE

-172 NLPDTKDL
+172 NLPDKKEL
-180 YRITKWTALA
+180 YRVTKWTALA

-202 RKYHAGKNT
+202 RKYHAGKST
-211 LATLPADAKPY
+211 LETLPADAKPY

-252 AYRDLFLGDPN
+252 AYRDLFLGKPDTG
-263 NDNNAFGEEVILA
+263 DAFEEEIILA
-276 RDYNKSLTILHNAT
+276 RDYNQALNILHNAT

-303 RKMACTYLMADGSRY
+303 RKMACSYLMADGKRY
-318 TSQPGWETKP
+318 TDQEGWQTKE
-328 FIEETKNRDPRM
+328 FADEMKNRDPRM
-340 AQSIRTPGYMRIDG
+340 EQSIRVPGYKRIDG
-354 TEVLAP
+354 NEELAP
-360 NFTQVITGYQPTKYM
+360 NFTQVITGYQPIKYM
-375 LGLNADA
+375 LGLNADC
-382 DRYEQSN
+382 DRYSVSY

-413 LEQSDID
+413 LNQSDVD

-435 NKSEIEG
+435 NLQEIDM

-449 LAPETGYPNVAGQ
+449 LAAETGYPNVAGQ
-462 PQEALILEIRRERS
+462 PQEAYILEIRRERAI
-476 VELFDEDMRHT
+476 ELFDEDMRHT
-487 DLIRWRNCQAY
+487 DLIRWRNGQAY
-498 NHKFLGFYMADAEG
+498 NHKFLGFYIANAEG
-512 QHDLDGNGTIDV
+512 QHDLDKNGTIDV
-524 WFYSD
+524 WFYTGD
-529 KAPDANQIPTGCIVR
+529 APKAEEIPTGCVIR
-544 KIGEQTY
+544 KIDEQAY
-551 FTEGKSGY
+551 FTNKTSGN

-564 VVDGNWNDEKD
+564 IVDGKWNDEKD
-575 YYYPIPIDERSL
+575 YYYPIPINERSL
-587 NPNLTQNL
+587 NPNLTQNK
-595 NWADGLSSEE
+595 NWDDGLGK

>member
-46 TFYTT
+46 TFYTS

-63 LTKNVLSDEI
+63 LTKNVLTDEI
-73 MGTRTIP
+73 MGSRTVP

-87 FTALRNFNTLIEY
+87 YTALRNFNTLIEY

-118 FFRANFYFEKVK
+118 FFRANFYFDKVK

-135 PWYDKQLGSEDPDLY
+135 PWYDKQLGSDDPGLY

-157 FVMDKVIEDLDFAIA
+157 FVMSKVIEDLDFAIA
-172 NLPDTKDL
+172 NLPDKKDL

-202 RKYHAGKNT
+202 RKYHAGQST
-211 LATLPADAKPY
+211 LETLPADAKPY

-232 SEEIMNTSGYSIYRG
+232 SEEIMNTSGYSIFRG
-247 SSKST
+247 NGKAT
-252 AYRDLFLGDPN
+252 AYRDLFLGDPDK
-263 NDNNAFGEEVILA
+263 DNNAYVEEVILA
-276 RDYNKSLTILHNAT
+276 RDYNKALNILHNST

-303 RKMACTYLMADGSRY
+303 RKMACTYLMDDGTRY
-318 TSQPGWETKP
+318 TDQEGWQTKE
-328 FIEETKNRDPRM
+328 FADEMKNRDPRM
-340 AQSIRTPGYMRIDG
+340 AQSVRTPGYKRIDG
-354 TEVLAP
+354 TEQLAP
-360 NFTQVITGYQPTKYM
+360 NFTQVITGYQPIKYM

-382 DRYEQSN
+382 DRFEQSH

-413 LEQSDID
+413 LNQSDVD

-435 NKSEIEG
+435 NLTEIDIA
-442 LGSDPFL
+442 GSDPFL
-449 LAPETGYPNVAGQ
+449 LAEETGYPNVKGQ
-462 PQEALILEIRRERS
+462 PQEAYILEIRRERS

-487 DLIRWRNCQAY
+487 DLIRWRNCANAY
-498 NHKFLGFYMADAEG
+498 NHKFLGFYVANAEG
-512 QHDLDGNGTIDV
+512 QHDLDKNGTIDV
-524 WFYSD
+524 WFYSGS
-529 KAPDANQIPTGCIVR
+529 APAANDIPTGCVIR

-551 FTEGKSGY
+551 FTEGNSGY

-564 VVDGNWNDEKD
+564 IVDGNWNDERD

-587 NPNLTQNL
+587 NPNLTQNKGW
-595 NWADGLSSEE
+595 NDGLE

>member
-46 TFYTT
+46 TFYTS

-63 LTKNVLSDEI
+63 LTKNVLTDEI
-73 MGTRTIP
+73 MGSRTVP

-87 FTALRNFNTLIEY
+87 YTALRNFNTLIEY

-118 FFRANFYFEKVK
+118 FFRANFYFDKVK

-135 PWYDKQLGSEDPDLY
+135 PWYDKQLGSDDPGLY

-157 FVMDKVIEDLDFAIA
+157 FVMSKVIEDLDFAIA

-202 RKYHAGKNT
+202 RKYHAGQST
-211 LATLPADAKPY
+211 LETLPADAKPY

-232 SEEIMNTSGYSIYRG
+232 SEEIMNTSGYSIFRG
-247 SSKST
+247 NGKAT
-252 AYRDLFLGDPN
+252 AYRDLFLGDPAD
-263 NDNNAFGEEVILA
+263 DNNAYAEEVILA
-276 RDYNKSLTILHNAT
+276 RDYNKALNILHNST

-303 RKMACTYLMADGSRY
+303 RKMACTYLMDDGTRY
-318 TSQPGWETKP
+318 TDKEGWQTKE
-328 FIEETKNRDPRM
+328 FADEMKNRDPRM
-340 AQSIRTPGYMRIDG
+340 AQSVRTPGYKRIDG
-354 TEVLAP
+354 TEQLAP
-360 NFTQVITGYQPTKYM
+360 NFTQVITGYQPIKYM

-382 DRYEQSN
+382 DRFEQSH

-413 LEQSDID
+413 LNQSDVD

-435 NKSEIEG
+435 NLTEIDIV
-442 LGSDPFL
+442 GSDPFL
-449 LAPETGYPNVAGQ
+449 LAEETGYPNVKGQ
-462 PQEALILEIRRERS
+462 PQEAYILEIRRERS

-487 DLIRWRNCQAY
+487 DLIRWRNCANAY
-498 NHKFLGFYMADAEG
+498 NHKFLGFYVANAEG
-512 QHDLDGNGTIDV
+512 QHDLDKNGTIDV
-524 WFYSD
+524 WFYSGS
-529 KAPDANQIPTGCIVR
+529 APAANEIPTGCVIR

-551 FTEGKSGY
+551 FTGGNSGY

-564 VVDGNWNDEKD
+564 IVDGKWNDERD

-587 NPNLTQNL
+587 NPNLTQNKGW
-595 NWADGLSSEE
+595 NDGLE

>member
-8 IIAAAYCLVAC
+8 LIAAAVCLVAC
-19 DLTHTPLAALSPET
+19 DLNYTPLSKLSPES
-33 FFSNESELQAFSN
+33 FFSTESELQAFSN
-46 TFYTT
+46 QFYTS

-63 LTKNVLSDEI
+63 LTKNQLTDEI
-73 MGTRTIP
+73 IGNRQVP

-87 FTALRNFNTLIEY
+87 FTDLRNFNTLIEY
-100 SVNCPDEKIRTQY
+100 SVNCPDEKVRTQY

-150 KPRDSRE
+150 KARDSRE

-172 NLPDTKDL
+172 NLPDKKEL
-180 YRITKWTALA
+180 YRVTKWTALA

-202 RKYHAGKNT
+202 RKYHAGKST
-211 LATLPADAKPY
+211 LETLPADAKPY

-252 AYRDLFLGDPN
+252 AYRDLFLGKPDTG
-263 NDNNAFGEEVILA
+263 DAFEEEIILA
-276 RDYNKSLTILHNAT
+276 RDYNQALNILHNAT

-303 RKMACTYLMADGSRY
+303 RKMACSYLMADGKRY
-318 TSQPGWETKP
+318 TDQEGWQTKE
-328 FIEETKNRDPRM
+328 FADEMKNRDPRM
-340 AQSIRTPGYMRIDG
+340 AQSVRTPGYMRIDG
-354 TEVLAP
+354 TEQLAP
-360 NFTQVITGYQPTKYM
+360 NFTQVITGYQPIKYM
-375 LGLNADA
+375 LGLNADC
-382 DRYEQSN
+382 DRYSVSY

-413 LEQSDID
+413 LQQSDID

-435 NKSEIEG
+435 NLQEIDM

-449 LAPETGYPNVAGQ
+449 LAAETGYPNVAGQ
-462 PQEALILEIRRERS
+462 PQEAYILEIRRERAI
-476 VELFDEDMRHT
+476 ELFDEDMRHT
-487 DLIRWRNCQAY
+487 DLIRWRNGQAY
-498 NHKFLGFYMADAEG
+498 NHKFLGFYIANAEG
-512 QHDLDGNGTIDV
+512 QHDLDKNGTIDV
-524 WFYSD
+524 WFYTGD
-529 KAPDANQIPTGCIVR
+529 APKAEEIPTGCVIR
-544 KIGEQTY
+544 KIDEQAY
-551 FTEGKSGY
+551 FTNKTSGN

-564 VVDGNWNDEKD
+564 IVDGKWNDEKD
-575 YYYPIPIDERSL
+575 YYYPIPINERSL
-587 NPNLTQNL
+587 NPNLTQNK
-595 NWADGLSSEE
+595 NWDDGLGK

>member
-232 SEEIMNTSGYSIYRG
+232 SEEIMNTSGYGIYRG

-340 AQSIRTPGYMRIDG
+340 AQSIRTPGYKRIDG

-382 DRYEQSN
+382 DRFEQSN

-529 KAPDANQIPTGCIVR
+529 KAPDANQIPTGCVVR

>member
-202 RKYHAGKNT
+202 RKYHAGKST

-232 SEEIMNTSGYSIYRG
+232 SEEIMNTSGYGIYRG

-382 DRYEQSN
+382 DRFEQSN

-529 KAPDANQIPTGCIVR
+529 KAPDANQIPTGCVVR

-595 NWADGLSSEE
+595 NWADGLSTEE

>member
-180 YRITKWTALA
+180 YRVTKWTALA

-202 RKYHAGKNT
+202 RKYHAGKST

-232 SEEIMNTSGYSIYRG
+232 SEEIMNTSGYGIYRG

-340 AQSIRTPGYMRIDG
+340 AQSIRTPGYKRIDG

-382 DRYEQSN
+382 DRFEQSN

-529 KAPDANQIPTGCIVR
+529 KAPDANQIPTGCVVR